1 MDHFPGVTYLECIE
15 CLRKYSLEEIWE
27 KTGCDCHDEDGRLN
41 CVCGNTISFTLNLD
55 INKNLELFINKI
67 TDNFSDGIVRN
78 CDITR
83 DLLGP
88 ISITVTEDSC
98 DITRDLLGPISITVT
113 EDSCHL
119 KFPSIEIKL
128 SPKQLP
134 KNDDCVVCYEESA
147 TQTVCNH
154 TVCKKCYDQL
164 STCPLCRRSLNG
176 YNMTIKI

>member
-1 MDHFPGVTYLECIE
+1 MDHFPGVNCLECIE

-27 KTGCDCHDEDGRLN
+27 KTGCDCHEEDGRLN
-41 CVCGNTISFTLNLD
+41 CACGNTISFTLNLD
-55 INKNLELFINKI
+55 INKNLELFIKKI
-67 TDNFSDGIVRN
+67 TDNFSDGIVRT

-88 ISITVTEDSC
+88 I
-98 DITRDLLGPISITVT
+98 LITVT

>member
-1 MDHFPGVTYLECIE
+1 MEHFPGVKYLECIK
-15 CLRKYSLEEIWE
+15 CLQKYSLEEIWE

-67 TDNFSDGIVRN
+67 TDNFSDGIVR
-78 CDITR
+78 T
-83 DLLGP
+83 
-88 ISITVTEDSC
+88 C

-154 TVCKKCYDQL
+154 TVCNKCYDQL